1 MAFVRAKKMILPSSN
16 RIPQINWEINNH
28 NNNNISPRLC
38 ASVCVCE
45 REKVWGR
52 MCKAKLGKKWCRRRT
67 TGQVSV
73 GAWLLPLVLSPLAM
87 LIWNDICSL
96 PLFFFCPF
104 HVHTILWSLWL
115 ASDAEGHYPQDKK
128 KISRTDTRRASFSF
142 ISLYI
147 CALWSDHTLN
157 IYLDV
162 VVDWLVPRTLP
173 APTQSTR
180 FDGSSPT
187 GTCQRKKKNHEWFFF
202 SFFFCVCVMTVHVF
216 ICTATAALSVT
227 APCFHPAP
235 HFLQE
240 KRISGEKNF
249 ISFRWVI
256 FFYVRFLFVLPF
268 YNRSLRLSWL
278 RRCCCVY

>member
-1 MAFVRAKKMILPSSN
+1 
-16 RIPQINWEINNH
+16 
-28 NNNNISPRLC
+28 
-38 ASVCVCE
+38 
-45 REKVWGR
+45 

-96 PLFFFCPF
+96 PLFFFVPF
-104 HVHTILWSLWL
+104 MSTQYYDLCGWQAMQRDTTLKT
-115 ASDAEGHYPQDKK
+115 KK
-128 KISRTDTRRASFSF
+128 KSRTDTRRASFSL

-240 KRISGEKNF
+240 KRISGEKISYHFVGLFFLRYFVFSSSSLF
-249 ISFRWVI
+249 IIVPIDWADWEDVVVSISLDPLFI
-256 FFYVRFLFVLPF
+256 FIQ
-268 YNRSLRLSWL
+268 
-278 RRCCCVY
+278 